1 MLALFFA
8 CIAVLC
14 YQYLEYWTGLSLG
27 SPSQIGD
34 HDEDHNIFIVVD
46 IPGKGNGVV
55 AARDIKVLVMQSQIY
70 QIMCIE
76 MTMTEQQ
83 GELVI
88 RERPLFVV
96 PPSSKL
102 LYYGIDSGDVQLEP

>member
-8 CIAVLC
+8 CVAVFC
-14 YQYLEYWTGLSLG
+14 YQYLEYWTGLS
-27 SPSQIGD
+27 PTQIGD
-34 HDEDHNIFIVVD
+34 HDEDRNNFIVVD
-46 IPGKGNGVV
+46 IPGKGKGVV
-55 AARDIKVLVMQSQIY
+55 AARDIKVLDVQEPNL
-70 QIMCIE
+70 MCIE

-96 PPSSKL
+96 PLSSKL
-102 LYYGIDSGDVQLEP
+102 LITLRE